1 MKDLQKIESALGNAI
16 NFLKNQELS
25 AVGRQTQG
33 KLIEAKILVEKLNI
47 HSVVDSSNK
56 GIEEI
61 HKLIVKYSEAEKD
74 IIKRREA
81 VTDVWEITVVDL
93 QLKTNKQFV
102 NDLMLAAGALL

>member
-1 MKDLQKIESALGNAI
+1 MKTSSNILAEIKLAYRKHQISELELEIKVIEYAEMHRKEQL
-16 NFLKNQELS
+16 L
-25 AVGRQTQG
+25 
-33 KLIEAKILVEKLNI
+33 I

>member
-1 MKDLQKIESALGNAI
+1 MTKEEIKLMIETLEGLNRDLDMECLSLSDDQESLLES
-16 NFLKNQELS
+16 LK
-25 AVGRQTQG
+25 
-33 KLIEAKILVEKLNI
+33 EKLTT
-47 HSVVDSSNK
+47 HSVDDSSNK

-81 VTDVWEITVVDL
+81 VNDVWEITVIDL